1 MGSGASQ
8 APPSLHVVNRD
19 ARPDPALR
27 LRRFREQHPDIKI
40 DWRNPWEAE
49 IPNRMTVMGA
59 WSPTSCT
66 TCWTRSN
73 AGLPGKPRL
82 VSNGRGDASVPD
94 WTPEQLTDGE
104 LISRKAELEGKLKV
118 FTPDSPRAALLR
130 ADLAA
135 VIAEQ
140 EDRKRTRSSRQTRLA
155 GA

>member
-1 MGSGASQ
+1 MPGPIQRYGFGGS
-8 APPSLHVVNRD
+8 VNSTRTS
-19 ARPDPALR
+19 RSTGGTRGKPR
-27 LRRFREQHPDIKI
+27 YQSRRVIGE
-40 DWRNPWEAE
+40 
-49 IPNRMTVMGA
+49 

-73 AGLPGKPRL
+73 VGLPGKLWL
-82 VSNGRGDASVPD
+82 VGNRRGDATVPD

-118 FTPDSPRAALLR
+118 FTRDSPRAALLR

-155 GA
+155 GV

>member
-1 MGSGASQ
+1 M
-8 APPSLHVVNRD
+8 
-19 ARPDPALR
+19 
-27 LRRFREQHPDIKI
+27 
-40 DWRNPWEAE
+40 
-49 IPNRMTVMGA
+49 
-59 WSPTSCT
+59 
-66 TCWTRSN
+66 
-73 AGLPGKPRL
+73 
-82 VSNGRGDASVPD
+82 PD